1 MHDKDL
7 RQTIRQRKET
17 TMKLIKTNCRVSIV
31 ERKGFEPRFNLIVEL
46 ENKKVPETRIGKNY
60 ANMELTPAKPLTL
73 ADVQYLLLAKGQ
85 AHLLNTAKAF
95 RFKDVKAE
103 ALIGHY
109 KESGDPYYL
118 VRVYLLDDLVKSC
131 YLTPSQ
137 VKSLPLM
144 DLGFEFEEDNNEV
157 ASIDEVEIDT
167 SNKPVKNT
175 NPKKE

>member
-1 MHDKDL
+1 
-7 RQTIRQRKET
+7 
-17 TMKLIKTNCRVSIV
+17 MKLIKTNCRVSIV

-85 AHLLNTAKAF
+85 VHLLNTAKAF

-103 ALIGHY
+103 AVIGHY
-109 KESGDPYYL
+109 KESGAPYYL
-118 VRVYLLDDLVKSC
+118 VRVYLLDDLVKSS
-131 YLTPSQ
+131 YLTSSQ

-144 DLGFEFEEDNNEV
+144 DFGFEFEEDTNEV
-157 ASIDEVEIDT
+157 SSIDEVEVDPSST
-167 SNKPVKNT
+167 RPASKNN
-175 NPKKE
+175 NPKKD